1 MPAFAELVDDL
12 GAANRVLASLPAVA
26 GFIKDGR
33 VRALA
38 VGSGKR
44 MAQLPDV
51 PTLAEA
57 GGGADTLIPTF
68 FALAA
73 PAGTPPAIVAKL
85 NAELQKAV
93 TSPEVAQKLLA
104 AGLIPGSGTPEAA
117 ASIVKQDVA
126 RFGALVKSIG
136 IKPE

>member
-26 GFIKDGR
+26 GFIKEGR